1 MAIRNRKTGQ
11 YPWQVYWNNP
21 FTHKRESKS
30 YATEREAQEA
40 DSMIRHRL
48 KFDPESFRPLE
59 EPEETTTEL
68 TVEDAFVLYMK
79 NKQYSVRETRHVF
92 TIFKRLSP
100 YYGDMLISDVDKTLF
115 TDIQKGLAKE
125 GVKDT
130 SIHHYLTVLKRF
142 LNWTIEHDLRPPLEK
157 ITLSNGVCEKFVT
170 PTQQEL
176 TLMYEHA
183 HPMIKRLIIIGAYCG
198 VRTGESEML
207 QLQWADVNFNDNI
220 LRVHGSH
227 KNKNAPWRDV
237 PIQSTIKPLLE
248 QWRLEDGDKYTY
260 IIHQEASDKALRYQA
275 CQILWKQ
282 MLNSTGITRR
292 IRMYDLRH
300 YFGTELVAAGVD
312 IGTVAQL
319 MGHSNPIM
327 LLKHYQYVKSQQ
339 KVAAIE
345 KLPTMCLENVPE

>member
-40 DSMIRHRL
+40 DSLIRHRL
-48 KFDPESFRPLE
+48 KFDPESFRPSE
-59 EPEETTTEL
+59 EPEETTPDL
-68 TVEDAFVLYMK
+68 TVEDAFVLYMRA
-79 NKQYSVRETRHVF
+79 KQFTKQETQNLF
-92 TIFKRLSP
+92 YIFKRLSP
-100 YYGDMLISDVDKTLF
+100 YYGEMLISEIDKTLF
-115 TDIQKGLAKE
+115 DSIQKGLAE
-125 GVKDT
+125 DDLKDT
-130 SIHHYLTVLKRF
+130 SIYRYLSVFKRF
-142 LNWTIEHDLRPPLEK
+142 LNWTIEQGFRSPLEK
-157 ITLSNGVCEKFVT
+157 ITLSNGVYEKFVT

-176 TLMYEHA
+176 ILMYEHA
-183 HPMIKRLIIIGAYCG
+183 NPMIKRLIIIGAYCG
-198 VRTGESEML
+198 VRTGKSEML
-207 QLQWADVNFNDNI
+207 QLQWSDVNFKDNI

-248 QWRLEDGDKYTY
+248 QWHSEDGDKYTY
-260 IIHQEASDKALRYQA
+260 IIHQEASDKALEYKSCLRYWDKTLKLA
-275 CQILWKQ
+275 
-282 MLNSTGITRR
+282 GITRR

-319 MGHSNPIM
+319 MGHSNPMM

-339 KVAAIE
+339 KIEAIE